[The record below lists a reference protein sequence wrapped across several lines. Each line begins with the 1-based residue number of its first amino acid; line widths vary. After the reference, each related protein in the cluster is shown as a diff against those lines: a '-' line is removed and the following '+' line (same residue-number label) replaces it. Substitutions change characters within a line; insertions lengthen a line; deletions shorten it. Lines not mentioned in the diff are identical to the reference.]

1 MIHFTLY
8 IVTTLRNRLSFKSG
22 QKKTDS
28 FDLFHYNTDTDEPW
42 SKFTYINKL
51 TPVLFRTLSLHIM
64 ITNLKI

>member
-42 SKFTYINKL
+42 SKFTYINSWL
-51 TPVLFRTLSLHIM
+51 QYFFVRFPYDIM